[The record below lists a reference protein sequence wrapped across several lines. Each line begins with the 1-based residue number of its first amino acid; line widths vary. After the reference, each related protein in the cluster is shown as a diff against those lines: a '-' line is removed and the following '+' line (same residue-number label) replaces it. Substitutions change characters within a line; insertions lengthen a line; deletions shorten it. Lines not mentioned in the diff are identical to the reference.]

1 MSTGYWSI
9 QKDLQKEENQIY
21 SNQISIQVN
30 T

>member
-1 MSTGYWSI
+1 MSTRYLSMH
-9 QKDLQKEENQIY
+9 KDLQKEENQIY